1 MPKNAISDYF
11 SCLILQSAP
20 KSMGKALQ
28 MNDKDIIALFW
39 ARDERAISETAGKY
53 GKFCHG
59 IAMNILSVR
68 EDAEECVNDTYHKA
82 WTVIPPQKP
91 EYFRAWLGKVVR
103 NIALNLWNRNHTQ
116 KRNSGLETLLS
127 ELEDCV
133 PTRENVESV
142 IDDIELGKVI
152 SRWLGT
158 LSEED
163 RNVFIMRYWNG
174 IPLKA
179 IAARFGTDPDKLAQK
194 MFRLRKSLKAA
205 LEEEEIYL

>member
-1 MPKNAISDYF
+1 
-11 SCLILQSAP
+11 
-20 KSMGKALQ
+20 MGKEQ
-28 MNDKDIIALFW
+28 KMNDNDIIALFW

-59 IAMNILSVR
+59 IALNILSVK

-82 WTVIPPQKP
+82 WTGIPPQRP

-116 KRNSGLETLLS
+116 KRSNGMETMMS

-133 PTRENVESV
+133 PARENVESE
-142 IDDIELGKVI
+142 IDDIELGKAI

-163 RNVFIMRYWNG
+163 RTCFILRYWNG
-174 IPLKA
+174 IPLKSV
-179 IAARFGTDPDKLAQK
+179 AARYGIDPDKLAQK
-194 MFRLRKSLKAA
+194 MHRLRKSLKTA